1 MMDGATQLDRDTAT
15 PAVEC
20 DVLVIGGGPAG
31 TTVAAVLAERGRDVV
46 VVEKAQHPRFHIGE
60 SLLPANLPLFDR
72 LGIGDEVRRIG
83 LYKPGAEFVS
93 DFHGKTNMFLF
104 ATATHLVATHSY
116 QVRRATFDQLLFDNC
131 RRRGAR
137 TVENT
142 RVTDITLTGER
153 PVVTAVGNDGT
164 TTTWRPRFVVDASG
178 RDTVMANKL
187 GLKAANKRNNTAAIF
202 GHFTGVP
209 RREGAAAGVIT
220 VHLVEDGW
228 FWMIPLPDGLMSVG
242 LVGSPSLFKNRK
254 EGIEALFWDAVS
266 NAPSVAERM
275 ASAVLTAP
283 LTTTGNYSYTTRSVR
298 GERFLMIG
306 DALTFIDP
314 IFSSGVMI
322 AMTGGVLGAD
332 AIDLFLSDE
341 VRGKQALRSFER
353 SIRRGVAELSWMIYR
368 INNPVMR
375 HMLMHPSNKFRMRDG
390 VISMLAGQIFDSGL
404 STRGPMALF
413 KLAYYSLTVRRWL
426 ERLGSKRSFLEPDAA
441 KPAA

>member
-1 MMDGATQLDRDTAT
+1 MDVATQLDPNTAPPT
-15 PAVEC
+15 TEC

-31 TTVAAVLAERGRDVV
+31 STVAALLAERGRDVV

-72 LGIGDEVRRIG
+72 LGIAEEVRRIG

-93 DFHGKTNMFLF
+93 DFYGKSNLF
-104 ATATHLVATHSY
+104 FFANASHLVATHSY
-116 QVRRATFDQLLFDNC
+116 QVRRAAFDQLLFDNC

-142 RVTDITLTGER
+142 RVTDIALTGER
-153 PVVTAVGNDGT
+153 PAVTAVGSDGT

-187 GLKAANKRNNTAAIF
+187 GLKTSNKRNNTAAIF

-209 RREGAAAGVIT
+209 GRQGAAAGVIT

-254 EGIEALFWDAVS
+254 EGIETLFWDSVRA
-266 NAPSVAERM
+266 APSVAERM
-275 ASAVLTAP
+275 ASAELTAP
-283 LTTTGNYSYTTRSVR
+283 LTTTGNYSYTTRSAQ
-298 GERFLMIG
+298 GDRFLMIG

-322 AMTGGVLGAD
+322 AMTSGILGAD
-332 AIDLFLSDE
+332 AIDLYLTDA
-341 VRGKQALRSFER
+341 VRGRQALRGFER
-353 SIRRGVAELSWMIYR
+353 AIRRGVGQLSWMIYR
-368 INNPVMR
+368 INEPVMR

-390 VISMLAGQIFDSGL
+390 VISMLAGEIFDSGL
-404 STRGPMALF
+404 ATRGPMMLF

-426 ERLGSKRSFLEPDAA
+426 ERLGSKRSFLEPDIA